1 MLLLRPDPLPAET
14 LESFLIR
21 LAELYGYT
29 PKQLIE
35 RFHIILDEKDQKL
48 SGALPGNL
56 SQLNIYHANTSSA
69 IRQKCL
75 ELLAE
80 HMCKHRLP
88 IIELAVSRSKFRY
101 GAGHRSLLWQGLDI
115 PRYFMRRGCIPVC
128 PRCIEEAAG
137 MPYVPFYWH
146 LRLVRACYRHGC
158 MLVEQCPT
166 CSKQFDYVSLGN
178 FRECSCGR
186 SFASMPTDM
195 APESFQLLAAVVQ
208 GKKVDEISAST
219 SNLLF
224 QLRDVHQL
232 FGAILWYYTYAAPR
246 GPQRTLSNATITEC
260 ISFFDEWPCRLYALL
275 SEKIQTA
282 IMLADRPCSDIPFNS
297 IFGNLLL
304 VSRRLP
310 ENFLIANPVLKA
322 IFAFLDE
329 CLHADDERSEIGYSL
344 LNGYEAA
351 ILLDTDSDQ
360 VARLSDE
367 GYLPMSRKLKND
379 AVFDPKRSLFR
390 VRDTFNVWVARFQC
404 RRSNRHIYLSRW

>member
-14 LESFLIR
+14 LESYLIR

-29 PKQLIE
+29 TRQLIE
-35 RFHIILDEKDQKL
+35 RFHIILDERDQKL
-48 SGALPGNL
+48 SGALPGTL
-56 SQLNIYHANTSSA
+56 SQLNIYHANTSSS

-80 HMCKHRLP
+80 QMCKDRLP
-88 IIELAVSRSKFRY
+88 IIKLAVTRSKARY
-101 GAGHRSLLWQGLDI
+101 GAGHHSLLWQGLDI

-137 MPYVPFYWH
+137 IPFYWH
-146 LRLVRACYRHGC
+146 LHLVRACYRHAC

-166 CSKQFDYVSLGN
+166 CSKKLNYINSGSLQ
-178 FRECSCGR
+178 ECSCGR
-186 SFASMPTDM
+186 SFASMPTDK
-195 APESFQLLAAVVQ
+195 APESLRLLAALVQ
-208 GKKVDEISAST
+208 GNKLDEMPASM

-224 QLRDVHQL
+224 QLENVHQL
-232 FGAILWYYTYAAPR
+232 FGAILWYYTYVAPH
-246 GPQRTLSNATITEC
+246 GLQRSLSSETITEC
-260 ISFFDEWPCRLYALL
+260 ISFFDEWPHHLYELL
-275 SEKIQTA
+275 NGKIETA
-282 IMLADRPCSDIPFNS
+282 IMLADRRFSETPFNS
-297 IFGNLLL
+297 IFGKLFM

-310 ENFLIANPVLKA
+310 DNYLSANPVLKA

-329 CLHADDERSEIGYSL
+329 CLHGDDERSEIGYSL

-367 GYLPMSRKLKND
+367 GYLPTSRKLKND
-379 AVFDPKRSLFR
+379 AVFDPKRPLFR
-390 VRDTFNVWVARFQC
+390 VRDIFNVWVARFQC